1 MSMVNQDPF
10 RRLLRWYPRAW
21 RERNGD
27 VLLGVMLDAAEQ
39 TGRNTPSL
47 SERWSVITHGLGTR
61 LDRRVA
67 FAATILALV
76 TAAATGLL
84 TAWGT
89 GFPATATGA
98 WLFPALAVFVGP
110 VFVVAAVS
118 ALARDRGFLTEP
130 RAVITIILATLA
142 LAVAAL
148 AQISWALGFDAAD
161 QGVRATGLAAA
172 WSWLFVGAWAVGAA
186 AIAFVVDA
194 LLRRTRVRAVVIV
207 ILAVV
212 AGILLA
218 PAVGLSLISPYTVAI
233 AASVLAVAVVRGRR
247 PVVPAPQPAVVT
259 AVEAKVV
266 PARTRVAARLL
277 AVMATAASG
286 FGAVYAVTGSAWGPA
301 RDATEAMVQGIIV
314 SLTAAIPLIA
324 AIGIIAAA
332 RSRAT
337 PAQTWGPLMLA
348 VLAVAAVAVAYRGA
362 PAWENMAGGFAV
374 GSVLGGAAIAWWTA
388 LRLPGIAKT
397 RVTVAVLIGVVY
409 AAFLGILIAPML
421 AFILPLL
428 AAAFAIWTPGRPPR
442 LRPSHTVAS
451 PASSGPL
458 PRLS

>member
-1 MSMVNQDPF
+1 MVNQDPF

-21 RERNGD
+21 RDRNGD

-39 TGRNTPSL
+39 TGRNTPTL
-47 SERWSVITHGLGTR
+47 PERWSVITHGLGTR

-76 TAAATGLL
+76 TAAATGVF
-84 TAWGT
+84 TVWGT
-89 GFPATATGA
+89 SFLATATGS
-98 WLFPALAVFVGP
+98 WLFPALAVFVGL

-118 ALARDRGFLTEP
+118 ALARDRGLLTEP
-130 RAVITIILATLA
+130 RAVITIFLATLA

-148 AQISWALGFDAAD
+148 AQISWSLGFDAAD

-172 WSWLFVGAWAVGAA
+172 WLWLFVGAWAIGAA
-186 AIAFVVDA
+186 AIGFVVDA
-194 LLRRTRVRAVVIV
+194 LLRRTRIPAVVLV

-212 AGILLA
+212 AGALLA

-233 AASVLAVAVVRGRR
+233 AASVLAVAVVWRR
-247 PVVPAPQPAVVT
+247 TVVPAPRRAAVPPAET
-259 AVEAKVV
+259 KVV
-266 PARTRVAARLL
+266 PARTRGAARLL
-277 AVMATAASG
+277 AAISAVASG
-286 FGAVYAVTGSAWGPA
+286 LGAVFAVTGSAWGPA
-301 RDATEAMVQGIIV
+301 SDGTEAMAQGI
-314 SLTAAIPLIA
+314 SLSLIAALPLIA
-324 AIGIIAAA
+324 AIGISAVA
-332 RSRAT
+332 RGRVT
-337 PAQTWGPLMLA
+337 PLQTWGPLMLA

-362 PAWENMAGGFAV
+362 PAWENMAAGFAV
-374 GSVLGGAAIAWWTA
+374 GSVLGGGAIAWWSA
-388 LRLPGIAKT
+388 FRLPGSVRT

-421 AFILPLL
+421 AFILPVL
-428 AAAFAIWTPGRPPR
+428 AAAFAIWTPGRLP
-442 LRPSHTVAS
+442 RPSHAMSS